1 MANGR
6 KLLVVGL
13 ILAVFGALAVA
24 GGPALSPGD
33 TPEQSAAVDLGETDG
48 DEGTADSSDT
58 DGAGEQS
65 GDADQVPQ
73 VVGECAAE
81 QPEDFADPDADVV
94 GWVEGYWYDE
104 PLDINASGGID
115 QEELERLAA
124 RTAARVE
131 AMRCINADEGVPPVE
146 IQPREQF
153 QEEQAGLFENVSEA
167 ERLFDNAVLETML
180 LVDSETSSID
190 QREANRGTS
199 VGGTYNFLEDEIT
212 IVSDDPENLR
222 IDEEILAHEIGHAV
236 QDQQFNL
243 SQYDRPTTDI
253 DKGTLGLIE
262 GDVTLIERQYLDA
275 CENGGWEGGC
285 VTEASGPEGGGST
298 PANWGLY
305 FQNFQPYSDGPAFVE
320 YVYEQR
326 GWDGVNDL
334 YEDPPSSAIQIV
346 EPDRFPE
353 LQPSEVTVADEST
366 AEWERL
372 DTPQGPDYDTL
383 GIASISAMFMTPL
396 YESQGA
402 FTIYGAEEIL
412 NGEGALSPLEYDHPE
427 TEGWRG
433 GSVYAYHGGANRTGT
448 VWKTQWAEPA
458 DWEPFVASYEELI
471 EFRGGEAVGDRTYT
485 FPDESGYE
493 MAVTIVTEG
502 NNVTIVTAPTV
513 EELDEIHDVSPATG
527 S

>member
-33 TPEQSAAVDLGETDG
+33 APEQSSTMEPGQTNEDG
-48 DEGTADSSDT
+48 GPENSSDT
-58 DGAGEQS
+58 AGE
-65 GDADQVPQ
+65 GEADSVPQ

-81 QPEDFADPDADVV
+81 QPDDFSDPDADVI
-94 GWVEGYWYDE
+94 GWVDGYWYDE
-104 PLDINASGGID
+104 PLDIDASGGID
-115 QEELERLAA
+115 QEELDRLAA

-153 QEEQAGLFENVSEA
+153 QEEQAELFENISDT
-167 ERLFDNAVLETML
+167 ERLFDNAKRETML
-180 LVDSETSSID
+180 LVDSETNSID
-190 QREANRGTS
+190 QSQANRGAS

-212 IVSDDPENLR
+212 IVSDDPENLL

-243 SQYDRPTTDI
+243 SRYDRPTTDI

-262 GDVTLIERQYLDA
+262 GDVTLIERRYLDA
-275 CENGGWEGGC
+275 CESGGWEGGC
-285 VTEASGPEGGGST
+285 VTEASGSEGGGSQ

-305 FQNFQPYSDGPAFVE
+305 FETFQPYSDGPVFVE
-320 YVYEQR
+320 HVYER
-326 GWDGVNDL
+326 GGWEAVNEL

-346 EPDRFPE
+346 KPERYPE
-353 LQPSEVTVADEST
+353 LQPTEVAVPDESS

-372 DTPQGPDYDTL
+372 ETPTGPNYDTL
-383 GIASISAMFMTPL
+383 GVAGISAMFMTPVIETQGTVSI
-396 YESQGA
+396 YEGN
-402 FTIYGAEEIL
+402 EIL
-412 NGEGALSPLEYDHPE
+412 NGEGSLSPYEYLHPE

-433 GSVYAYHGGANRTGT
+433 GKLYAYHGGENRTGT
-448 VWKTQWAEPA
+448 VWRTEWAEPA
-458 DWEPFVASYEELI
+458 DWEPFVESYEEMI
-471 EFRGGEAVGDRTYT
+471 EYRGGEAVGDRTYT
-485 FPDESGYE
+485 FPEESGYDL
-493 MAVTIVTEG
+493 AITIRTEG
-502 NNVTIVTAPTV
+502 NSVTIVTAPTV